1 MKVIQVMYDT
11 LKRNY
16 LSPYETSDVSTPN
29 FDRLKTKSVQFDN
42 FFAGS
47 LPCMPARR
55 DLHAG
60 RYNFLHRGWGPI
72 EPFDDSMP
80 EILKQN
86 GIYTHLVT
94 DHKHYWRDGGA
105 TYHTRYSS
113 YELIRGQEGDNWKA
127 RINKNMEIEG
137 LENLPDFAKKHKA
150 GSISQDLV
158 NRDYMKTEEDHSLYR
173 TVEAGLEFL
182 KENKDADQWFL
193 QIECFDPHEPFFVP
207 EKYLELY
214 GLSQDD
220 FNGWLLYSH
229 DDFTPDKTEIVK
241 GYYKALVTMCDAYLG
256 KVLDFMD
263 ENNMWKDT
271 MLIVNTD
278 HGLLLGEHEWWG
290 KNIMPVYNEIAH
302 LPFFIWNPQVGV
314 QNESRDQLAQNIDVP
329 ATVLEFF
336 DLDIP
341 EFMQGKPLR
350 SVIESKEVIHD
361 AALFGNFGSNINLVA
376 GDYIYMRGP
385 MPGKEEYL
393 HEYTLMP
400 MRMNRRFSTD
410 ELKGAELDNSFAFTK
425 GISTLKMKTSDW
437 MAKSYQRFG
446 NKLFNYRDD
455 PNQGN
460 PILDADKEF
469 EMIKKLKQLMKEN
482 EAPDSLYCYYGLDQI
497 NSVEDLLEEHKV
509 LDRKQEI
516 ICENIKFFNQ
526 SVKEGFLTMVF
537 SIKDKAK
544 VELLKSALKKT
555 NESDAISDQHL
566 KGWIKENIDEKEQAF
581 LFYQLDMAF
590 RVD

>member
-1 MKVIQVMYDT
+1 MKAIQVMFDT

-16 LSPYETSDVSTPN
+16 LNAYETSDVITPN
-29 FDRLKTKSVQFDN
+29 FDRLKRKTVQFDN

-55 DLHAG
+55 DLHTG

-127 RINKNMEIEG
+127 KVNKNMDIEG
-137 LENLPDFAKKHKA
+137 LENLPDFAKKRKV
-150 GSISQDLV
+150 GSMAQDFV
-158 NRDYMKTEEDHSLYR
+158 NRSYMKNEEDHTLYR

-182 KENKDADQWFL
+182 RENQDADQWFL
-193 QIECFDPHEPFFVP
+193 QIECFDPHEPFFVQ
-207 EKYLELY
+207 EEYLKMY
-214 GLSQDD
+214 GISKDD

-229 DDFTPDKTEIVK
+229 DDFTPEKSEVVK

-263 ENNMWKDT
+263 ETNMWEDT

-290 KNIMPVYNEIAH
+290 KNIMPVYNEVAH
-302 LPFFIWNPQVGV
+302 LPFFIWNPQLGV

-329 ATVLEFF
+329 ATILEFY

-341 EFMQGKPLR
+341 ENMLGKPLS
-350 SVIESKEVIHD
+350 SVIESEEEVHD
-361 AALFGNFGSNINLVA
+361 AGLFGTFGSNINIVS

-400 MRMNRRFSTD
+400 MRMNRLFTSD
-410 ELKGAELDNSFAFTK
+410 ELKGAQLDNSFAFTK
-425 GISTLKMKTSDW
+425 GISTLKMQITDW

-446 NKLFNYRDD
+446 NKLFNYKED
-455 PNQGN
+455 PNQEN
-460 PILDADKEF
+460 PLQDATKEF
-469 EMIKKLKQLMKEN
+469 EMITKLKQVMKEN

-497 NSVEDLLEEHKV
+497 NSIEDLIEEQKIS
-509 LDRKQEI
+509 DKKQEI
-516 ICENIKFFNQ
+516 VSENIKFSNH
-526 SVKEGFLTMVF
+526 SAKEGYLAAVF

-544 VELLKSALKKT
+544 VELLKSDLQKT
-555 NESDAISDQHL
+555 SELDAVSAQHL
-566 KGWIKENIDEKEQAF
+566 KNWIKEHIDKQEQP
-581 LFYQLDMAF
+581 LIFYQLNLAL

>member
-1 MKVIQVMYDT
+1 MKAIQIMFDT

-16 LSPYETSDVSTPN
+16 INPYEVSDVITPN
-29 FDRLKTKSVQFDN
+29 FDRLERKSVKFDN

-55 DLHAG
+55 DLHTG

-80 EILKQN
+80 EILKEHD
-86 GIYTHLVT
+86 IYTHLVT

-127 RINKNMEIEG
+127 KVNKDMEIEG
-137 LENLPDFAKKHKA
+137 LESVPEFAKNRKKA
-150 GSISQDLV
+150 SISQDMV
-158 NRDYMKTEEDHSLYR
+158 NRNYMKNEEDHSLYR

-182 KENKDADQWFL
+182 RENKDENQWFL

-207 EKYLELY
+207 EQYLKMY
-214 GLSQDD
+214 GLTQDE

-229 DDFTPDKTEIVK
+229 DDFTTEKAEVVK

-256 KVLDFMD
+256 KVLDFLD
-263 ENNMWKDT
+263 ENDMWNET

-302 LPFFIWNPQVGV
+302 LPFFIWNPQLGV
-314 QNESRDQLAQNIDVP
+314 QNESRNQLAQNIDVP
-329 ATVLEFF
+329 ATILDFF
-336 DLDIP
+336 NLDTP
-341 EFMQGKPLR
+341 EFMQGKSLR
-350 SVIESKEVIHD
+350 SVIESEETIHE
-361 AALFGNFGSNINLVA
+361 AALFGNFGSNINVV
-376 GDYIYMRGP
+376 DNDHIYMRGP
-385 MPGKEEYL
+385 MPGKEEFLY
-393 HEYTLMP
+393 EYTLMP
-400 MRMNRRFSTD
+400 MRMNKRFSIE
-410 ELKGAELDNSFAFTK
+410 ELKGAELDNSHAFTK
-425 GISTLKMKTSDW
+425 GISTLKMKTTDF

-446 NKLFNYRDD
+446 NKLFNYEED
-455 PNQGN
+455 PNQEN
-460 PILDADKEF
+460 PLHDPVKEF

-497 NSVEDLLEEHKV
+497 NTIGDLLEEHKT
-509 LDRKQEI
+509 LNKKKEI
-516 ICENIKFFNQ
+516 ICESIKFSQ
-526 SVKEGFLTMVF
+526 HSVKEGYLATVF
-537 SIKDKAK
+537 SIEDKAK
-544 VELLKSALKKT
+544 VELLKSDLEKT
-555 NESDAISDQHL
+555 SEISSISDKHL
-566 KGWIKENIDEKEQAF
+566 KNWIKKYIDKQEQA
-581 LFYQLDMAF
+581 LIFYQLDMAL
-590 RVD
+590 RID

>member
-1 MKVIQVMYDT
+1 MKAINVMFDT

-16 LSPYETSDVSTPN
+16 LNPYEASDVSTPN
-29 FDRLKTKSVQFDN
+29 FDRLKRKTVQFDN

-55 DLHAG
+55 DLQTG

-113 YELIRGQEGDNWKA
+113 YELVRGQEGDNWKA
-127 RINKNMEIEG
+127 RVNKDLEIEG
-137 LENLPDFAKKHKA
+137 LENLSEAARKHKT

-158 NRDYMKTEEDHSLYR
+158 NRDFMKNEEDHSLYR
-173 TVEAGLEFL
+173 TVEAGMEFL
-182 KENKDADQWFL
+182 SENKDADQWFL

-207 EKYLELY
+207 EKYLKMY
-214 GLSQDD
+214 GLTQDY

-229 DDFTPDKTEIVK
+229 DDFTSEKTEVVK
-241 GYYKALVTMCDAYLG
+241 GYYKALLTMCDAYLG

-263 ENNMWKDT
+263 ENNMWEDT

-302 LPFFIWNPQVGV
+302 LPFFIWNPELEV
-314 QNESRDQLAQNIDVP
+314 QNESRDQIAQNIDVP
-329 ATVLEFF
+329 ATILDYF

-341 EFMQGKPLR
+341 EFMQGKSLR
-350 SVIESKEVIHD
+350 SVIESDEVIHD
-361 AALFGNFGSNINLVA
+361 AALFGTFGSNINVV
-376 GDYIYMRGP
+376 DEDHVYMRGP

-400 MRMNRRFSTD
+400 MRMNRRFTTD
-410 ELKGAELDNSFAFTK
+410 ELKDAELDNSFAFTK
-425 GISTLKMKTSDW
+425 GVSTLKMQTSDF
-437 MAKSYQRFG
+437 MGKNYQRFG
-446 NKLFNYRDD
+446 NKLFNYKED
-455 PNQGN
+455 PNQKN
-460 PILDADKEF
+460 PLQDPVKEF
-469 EMIKKLKQLMKEN
+469 EMITKLKRIMKEN
-482 EAPDSLYCYYGLDQI
+482 EAPDLLYIYYGLDQI
-497 NSVEDLLEEHKV
+497 NTVGDLIEEQSA
-509 LDRKQEI
+509 LDKKQEI
-516 ICENIKFFNQ
+516 ICEGIKFINH
-526 SVKEGFLTMVF
+526 SVKEGYLATVF
-537 SIKDKAK
+537 SIKDKEKVKLLQSDLKTASESNPVSAK
-544 VELLKSALKKT
+544 YLK
-555 NESDAISDQHL
+555 N
-566 KGWIKENIDEKEQAF
+566 WIREHTDKQDQAF
-581 LFYQLDMAF
+581 IFYQLDMAL
-590 RVD
+590 RVN